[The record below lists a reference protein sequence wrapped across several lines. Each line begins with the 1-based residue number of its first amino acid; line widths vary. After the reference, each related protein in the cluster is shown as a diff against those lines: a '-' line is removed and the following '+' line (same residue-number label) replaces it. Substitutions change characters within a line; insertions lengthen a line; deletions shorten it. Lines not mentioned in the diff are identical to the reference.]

1 MLLYRIAEEQFA
13 RDLSGD
19 GARLYGGRWNSKGIP
34 LIYTS
39 ESVALSALEVLVRIS
54 TPKFFCRVIYQVPES
69 VSVETISVKE
79 LPQNWLIPHP
89 NTYLIETGKRWAQE
103 KRSLLLKVPS
113 AVVLGEGFNYLI
125 NPQHPE
131 FPSVTIQ
138 DVSPFGY
145 DFRLVGKR

>member
-13 RDLSGD
+13 RDMSGD
-19 GARLYGGRWNSKGIP
+19 GARIYGGRWNSKGVP

-39 ESVALSALEVLVRIS
+39 ESVALAALEVLVRIS
-54 TPKFFCRVIYQVPES
+54 TPKHFYRVIYQIPDNVG
-69 VSVETISVKE
+69 VETILVTE

-89 NTYLIETGKRWAQE
+89 NTHLIEAGKKWAQE

-125 NPQHPE
+125 NPLHPE
-131 FPSVTIQ
+131 FSTVTIE

-145 DFRLVGKR
+145 DFRLFEKR